1 MRVLERE
8 AAGGR
13 FSVIEQRSGCSAS
26 SDTKGESMDNLYQ
39 AIKGLC
45 KAVINLVVALLDLLA
60 GIFNGIACLFEKLR
74 PRASRQF
81 HEIREN
87 GGLKFSTFRKTSG
100 EEMEDKKV
108 FGKNTGKG
116 LDEEKIQS
124 IRERLTEKVVSR
136 DTYYQTYTKA
146 SYNSRER
153 ELIVLIAFLSLLSVI
168 LLLGMT
174 GISGGIWL
182 ALTVVILVAALAS
195 CARIHFIRK
204 KEQNDSLIRMI
215 LEEEF
220 VEYKSAEQKSEAVEE
235 TEISEPESKADV
247 EMKAAVTESERATEA
262 IVDPIPEAEETA
274 KDSEE
279 KTVLETVEEAKPELD
294 SGAEAEQ
301 ESEIKQ
307 ETENIE

>member
-8 AAGGR
+8 AAGDR
-13 FSVIEQRSGCSAS
+13 FSVIEQRFCSAS
-26 SDTKGESMDNLYQ
+26 SNTQGEIMDNLYQ

-60 GIFNGIACLFEKLR
+60 GIFNGIACLFEKIR

-87 GGLKFSTFRKTSG
+87 GGLKFSTFRQTSG
-100 EEMEDKKV
+100 EEKEDKKI
-108 FGKNTGKG
+108 FGKNTGKAS
-116 LDEEKIQS
+116 DEGKIQT
-124 IRERLTEKVVSR
+124 IRERLTGKVVSR
-136 DTYYQTYTKA
+136 DTYYQTYIEA

-174 GISGGIWL
+174 GISGGSWL
-182 ALTVVILVAALAS
+182 ALTVVILLAALAA
-195 CARIHFIRK
+195 CARILFIRK

-220 VEYKSAEQKSEAVEE
+220 VEYKSAEQKSEAATETVSVPE
-235 TEISEPESKADV
+235 TEGE
-247 EMKAAVTESERATEA
+247 ATEA
-262 IVDPIPEAEETA
+262 IVDPIPEAEETMEESKA
-274 KDSEE
+274 EIDS
-279 KTVLETVEEAKPELD
+279 
-294 SGAEAEQ
+294 
-301 ESEIKQ
+301 IK
-307 ETENIE
+307 

>member
-13 FSVIEQRSGCSAS
+13 FSVIEQRFCSAS
-26 SDTKGESMDNLYQ
+26 SNTQGEIMDNLYQ

-60 GIFNGIACLFEKLR
+60 GIFNGIACLFEKIR

-87 GGLKFSTFRKTSG
+87 GGLKFSTFRQTSG
-100 EEMEDKKV
+100 EEKEDKKI
-108 FGKNTGKG
+108 FGKNTGKAS
-116 LDEEKIQS
+116 DEGKIQT
-124 IRERLTEKVVSR
+124 IRERLTGKVVSR
-136 DTYYQTYTKA
+136 DTYYQTYIEA

-174 GISGGIWL
+174 GISGGSWL
-182 ALTVVILVAALAS
+182 ALTVVILLAALAA
-195 CARIHFIRK
+195 CARILFIRK
-204 KEQNDSLIRMI
+204 KEQNSSLIRMI

-220 VEYKSAEQKSEAVEE
+220 GEYKSAEQKCEAGGE
-235 TEISEPESKADV
+235 TEVFDSESKADV
-247 EMKAAVTESERATEA
+247 ETKAAVTELVPAPETVEAEAVTKLERTAEIIA
-262 IVDPIPEAEETA
+262 EPVPEAAT
-274 KDSEE
+274 
-279 KTVLETVEEAKPELD
+279 ETVEESKEEID
-294 SGAEAEQ
+294 ST
-301 ESEIKQ
+301 K
-307 ETENIE
+307 

>member
-1 MRVLERE
+1 MQTICFFCLKNNPMQRFCEAEQKVRSTLCRVLERE

-13 FSVIEQRSGCSAS
+13 FSVIEQRKTSGCSAS
-26 SDTKGESMDNLYQ
+26 SNTQGESMDNLYQ

-60 GIFNGIACLFEKLR
+60 GIFNGIACLFEKIR

-87 GGLKFSTFRKTSG
+87 EGLKFSSFRKTSG

-124 IRERLTEKVVSR
+124 IRERLTGKVVSR

-146 SYNSRER
+146 SYSSREH

-174 GISGGIWL
+174 GISGGSWL
-182 ALTVVILVAALAS
+182 ALTVVILLQLWQPVPGFFLS
-195 CARIHFIRK
+195 GRKSRI
-204 KEQNDSLIRMI
+204 
-215 LEEEF
+215 
-220 VEYKSAEQKSEAVEE
+220 AV
-235 TEISEPESKADV
+235 
-247 EMKAAVTESERATEA
+247 
-262 IVDPIPEAEETA
+262 
-274 KDSEE
+274 
-279 KTVLETVEEAKPELD
+279 
-294 SGAEAEQ
+294 
-301 ESEIKQ
+301 
-307 ETENIE
+307 

>member
-26 SDTKGESMDNLYQ
+26 SNTQGESMDNLYQ

-60 GIFNGIACLFEKLR
+60 GIFNGIACLFEKIR

-87 GGLKFSTFRKTSG
+87 GGLKFSTFRQTSG
-100 EEMEDKKV
+100 EEKEDKKI
-108 FGKNTGKG
+108 FGKNTGKAS
-116 LDEEKIQS
+116 DEGKIQT
-124 IRERLTEKVVSR
+124 IRERLTGKVVSR
-136 DTYYQTYTKA
+136 DTYYQTYIEA

-174 GISGGIWL
+174 GISGGSWL
-182 ALTVVILVAALAS
+182 VLTVVILLAALAA
-195 CARIHFIRK
+195 CAGIHFIRK
-204 KEQNDSLIRMI
+204 KEQNNSLIRMI

-220 VEYKSAEQKSEAVEE
+220 GEYKSAEQKSEAATETVPVPETVEAE
-235 TEISEPESKADV
+235 EVAEL
-247 EMKAAVTESERATEA
+247 ERATEIIA
-262 IVDPIPEAEETA
+262 EPVPEAAT
-274 KDSEE
+274 
-279 KTVLETVEEAKPELD
+279 ETVEESKAEID
-294 SGAEAEQ
+294 ST
-301 ESEIKQ
+301 K
-307 ETENIE
+307 

>member
-1 MRVLERE
+1 
-8 AAGGR
+8 
-13 FSVIEQRSGCSAS
+13 
-26 SDTKGESMDNLYQ
+26 MDNLYQ

-87 GGLKFSTFRKTSG
+87 GGFKFSTFRKTSE

-124 IRERLTEKVVSR
+124 IRERLTGKVVSR
-136 DTYYQTYTKA
+136 DTYYQTYSEA
-146 SYNSRER
+146 SYSSREH
-153 ELIVLIAFLSLLSVI
+153 ELIVLIAFLSFLSMI

-174 GISGGIWL
+174 GISGGSWL
-182 ALTVVILVAALAS
+182 ALTVVILLAALTA
-195 CARIHFIRK
+195 CARILFIRK
-204 KEQNDSLIRMI
+204 KEQNSSLIRMI

-220 VEYKSAEQKSEAVEE
+220 GEYKSAEQKCKAGGE
-235 TEISEPESKADV
+235 TEVFESESKADV
-247 EMKAAVTESERATEA
+247 ETKAEVTELVPAPETVEAEAVTKLERTAEIIA
-262 IVDPIPEAEETA
+262 EPVPEAAT
-274 KDSEE
+274 
-279 KTVLETVEEAKPELD
+279 ETVEESKAEID
-294 SGAEAEQ
+294 ST
-301 ESEIKQ
+301 K
-307 ETENIE
+307 

>member
-1 MRVLERE
+1 MRSAALRVLERE

-26 SDTKGESMDNLYQ
+26 SNTQGEIMDNLYQ

-60 GIFNGIACLFEKLR
+60 GIFNGIACLFEKIR

-87 GGLKFSTFRKTSG
+87 GGLKFSTFRQTSG
-100 EEMEDKKV
+100 EEKEDKKI
-108 FGKNTGKG
+108 FGKNTGKA
-116 LDEEKIQS
+116 LDEGKIQT
-124 IRERLTEKVVSR
+124 IRERLTGKVVSR
-136 DTYYQTYTKA
+136 DTYYQTYIEA

-174 GISGGIWL
+174 GISGGSWL
-182 ALTVVILVAALAS
+182 ALTVVILLAALAA
-195 CARIHFIRK
+195 CARILFIRK
-204 KEQNDSLIRMI
+204 KEQNTSLIRMI

-220 VEYKSAEQKSEAVEE
+220 GEYKSAEQKYEAGGE
-235 TEISEPESKADV
+235 TEVFESESKADV
-247 EMKAAVTESERATEA
+247 ETKAAVTELVPA
-262 IVDPIPEAEETA
+262 P
-274 KDSEE
+274 
-279 KTVLETVEEAKPELD
+279 ETVEESKAEID
-294 SGAEAEQ
+294 ST
-301 ESEIKQ
+301 K
-307 ETENIE
+307 

>member
-13 FSVIEQRSGCSAS
+13 FSVIEQRKTSGCSAS
-26 SDTKGESMDNLYQ
+26 SNTQGESMDNLYQ

-60 GIFNGIACLFEKLR
+60 GIFNGIACLFEKIR

-87 GGLKFSTFRKTSG
+87 GGFKFSTFRKTS
-100 EEMEDKKV
+100 EEEKEDKKV

-124 IRERLTEKVVSR
+124 IRERLTGKVVSR

-146 SYNSRER
+146 SYSSREH

-174 GISGGIWL
+174 GISGGSWL
-182 ALTVVILVAALAS
+182 ALTVVILLAALVA
-195 CARIHFIRK
+195 CARILFIRK
-204 KEQNDSLIRMI
+204 KEQNSSLIRMI

-220 VEYKSAEQKSEAVEE
+220 GEYKSAEQKCE
-235 TEISEPESKADV
+235 
-247 EMKAAVTESERATEA
+247 AAVTESERATEA

-307 ETENIE
+307 ETDV

>member
-1 MRVLERE
+1 MRSAALRVLERE

-26 SDTKGESMDNLYQ
+26 SNTQGEIMDNLYQ

-60 GIFNGIACLFEKLR
+60 GIFYGIACLFEKIR

-87 GGLKFSTFRKTSG
+87 GGLKFSTFRQTSG
-100 EEMEDKKV
+100 EEKEDKKI
-108 FGKNTGKG
+108 FGKNTGKA
-116 LDEEKIQS
+116 LDEGKIQT
-124 IRERLTEKVVSR
+124 IRERLTGKVVSR
-136 DTYYQTYTKA
+136 DTYYQTYIEA

-174 GISGGIWL
+174 GISGGSWL
-182 ALTVVILVAALAS
+182 ALTVVILLAALAA
-195 CARIHFIRK
+195 CARILFIRK
-204 KEQNDSLIRMI
+204 KEQNTSLIRMI

-220 VEYKSAEQKSEAVEE
+220 GEYKSAEQKYEAGGE
-235 TEISEPESKADV
+235 TEVFESESKADV
-247 EMKAAVTESERATEA
+247 ETKAAVTELVPA
-262 IVDPIPEAEETA
+262 P
-274 KDSEE
+274 
-279 KTVLETVEEAKPELD
+279 ETVEESKAEID
-294 SGAEAEQ
+294 ST
-301 ESEIKQ
+301 K
-307 ETENIE
+307 

>member
-1 MRVLERE
+1 
-8 AAGGR
+8 
-13 FSVIEQRSGCSAS
+13 
-26 SDTKGESMDNLYQ
+26 MDE
-39 AIKGLC
+39 G
-45 KAVINLVVALLDLLA
+45 
-60 GIFNGIACLFEKLR
+60 
-74 PRASRQF
+74 
-81 HEIREN
+81 
-87 GGLKFSTFRKTSG
+87 
-100 EEMEDKKV
+100 
-108 FGKNTGKG
+108 
-116 LDEEKIQS
+116 KIQS

-146 SYNSRER
+146 SYSSREH

-182 ALTVVILVAALAS
+182 ALTVVILLAALAA

-247 EMKAAVTESERATEA
+247 EMKAAVTESERETEA

-307 ETENIE
+307 ETDV

>member
-13 FSVIEQRSGCSAS
+13 FSAIEQRSGCSAS
-26 SDTKGESMDNLYQ
+26 SNTQGEIMDNLYQ

-60 GIFNGIACLFEKLR
+60 GIFNGIACLFEKIR

-87 GGLKFSTFRKTSG
+87 GGLKFSTFRQTSG
-100 EEMEDKKV
+100 EEKEDKKI
-108 FGKNTGKG
+108 FGKNTGKAS
-116 LDEEKIQS
+116 DEGKIQT
-124 IRERLTEKVVSR
+124 IRERLTGKVVSR
-136 DTYYQTYTKA
+136 DTYYQTYIEA

-174 GISGGIWL
+174 GISGGSWL
-182 ALTVVILVAALAS
+182 ALTVVILLAALAA
-195 CARIHFIRK
+195 CALILFIRK
-204 KEQNDSLIRMI
+204 KEQNSSLIRMI

-220 VEYKSAEQKSEAVEE
+220 GEYKSAEQKSEAATETVSVPE
-235 TEISEPESKADV
+235 TEGE
-247 EMKAAVTESERATEA
+247 ATEA
-262 IVDPIPEAEETA
+262 IVDPIPEAEETMEESKA
-274 KDSEE
+274 EIDS
-279 KTVLETVEEAKPELD
+279 
-294 SGAEAEQ
+294 
-301 ESEIKQ
+301 IK
-307 ETENIE
+307 

>member
-13 FSVIEQRSGCSAS
+13 FSAIEQTSGCSAS
-26 SDTKGESMDNLYQ
+26 SNTQGEIMDNLYQ
-39 AIKGLC
+39 AIKDLC

-60 GIFNGIACLFEKLR
+60 GIFNGIACLFEKIR

-100 EEMEDKKV
+100 EEKEDKKI
-108 FGKNTGKG
+108 FGKNTGKAS
-116 LDEEKIQS
+116 DEGKIQT
-124 IRERLTEKVVSR
+124 IRERLTGKVVSR
-136 DTYYQTYTKA
+136 DTYYQTYIEA
-146 SYNSRER
+146 SYNSREH

-174 GISGGIWL
+174 GISGGSWL
-182 ALTVVILVAALAS
+182 ALTVVILLAALAA
-195 CARIHFIRK
+195 CARILFIRK

-220 VEYKSAEQKSEAVEE
+220 GEYKSAEQKSEAATETVSVPE
-235 TEISEPESKADV
+235 TEGE
-247 EMKAAVTESERATEA
+247 ATEA
-262 IVDPIPEAEETA
+262 IVDPIPEAEETM
-274 KDSEE
+274 EE
-279 KTVLETVEEAKPELD
+279 SK
-294 SGAEAEQ
+294 AEIDL
-301 ESEIKQ
+301 IK
-307 ETENIE
+307 

>member
-1 MRVLERE
+1 
-8 AAGGR
+8 
-13 FSVIEQRSGCSAS
+13 
-26 SDTKGESMDNLYQ
+26 MDNLYQ

-60 GIFNGIACLFEKLR
+60 GIFNGIACLFEKIR

-87 GGLKFSTFRKTSG
+87 GGLKFSTFRRTSG

-146 SYNSRER
+146 SYSSREH

-174 GISGGIWL
+174 GISGGSWL
-182 ALTVVILVAALAS
+182 VLTVVILAA
-195 CARIHFIRK
+195 CARILFIRK
-204 KEQNDSLIRMI
+204 KEQNSSLIRMI

-220 VEYKSAEQKSEAVEE
+220 GEYKSAEQKCEAVEE

-279 KTVLETVEEAKPELD
+279 KTVLETVEEVKPELD

-301 ESEIKQ
+301 EFEIKQ

>member
-1 MRVLERE
+1 
-8 AAGGR
+8 
-13 FSVIEQRSGCSAS
+13 
-26 SDTKGESMDNLYQ
+26 MDNLYQ

-60 GIFNGIACLFEKLR
+60 GIFNGIACLFEKIR

-87 GGLKFSTFRKTSG
+87 GGLKFSTFRRTSG

-124 IRERLTEKVVSR
+124 IRERLTGKVVNR

-146 SYNSRER
+146 SYSSREH

-174 GISGGIWL
+174 GISGGSWL
-182 ALTVVILVAALAS
+182 ALTVVILLAALAA
-195 CARIHFIRK
+195 CARILFIRK
-204 KEQNDSLIRMI
+204 KEQNSSLIRMI

-220 VEYKSAEQKSEAVEE
+220 GEYKSAEQKCEAVEE

>member
-26 SDTKGESMDNLYQ
+26 SNTQGEIMDNLYQ

-60 GIFNGIACLFEKLR
+60 GIFNGIACLFEKIR

-87 GGLKFSTFRKTSG
+87 GGLKFSTFRQTSG
-100 EEMEDKKV
+100 EEKEDKKI
-108 FGKNTGKG
+108 FGKNTGKAS
-116 LDEEKIQS
+116 DEGKIQT
-124 IRERLTEKVVSR
+124 IRERLTGKVVSR
-136 DTYYQTYTKA
+136 DTYYQTYIEA
-146 SYNSRER
+146 SYNSREC

-174 GISGGIWL
+174 GISGGSWL
-182 ALTVVILVAALAS
+182 ALTVVILLAALAA
-195 CARIHFIRK
+195 CARILFIRK
-204 KEQNDSLIRMI
+204 KEQNNSLIRMI

-220 VEYKSAEQKSEAVEE
+220 VEYKSAEQKYEAGGE
-235 TEISEPESKADV
+235 TEVFESESKADV
-247 EMKAAVTESERATEA
+247 ETKAAVTELVPA
-262 IVDPIPEAEETA
+262 P
-274 KDSEE
+274 
-279 KTVLETVEEAKPELD
+279 ETVEESKAEID
-294 SGAEAEQ
+294 ST
-301 ESEIKQ
+301 K
-307 ETENIE
+307 

>member
-1 MRVLERE
+1 
-8 AAGGR
+8 
-13 FSVIEQRSGCSAS
+13 
-26 SDTKGESMDNLYQ
+26 MDNLYQ

-60 GIFNGIACLFEKLR
+60 GIFNGIACLFEKIR

-87 GGLKFSTFRKTSG
+87 GGLKFSTFRQTSG
-100 EEMEDKKV
+100 EEKEDKKI

-136 DTYYQTYTKA
+136 DTYYQTYIEA

-182 ALTVVILVAALAS
+182 ALTVVILVAALAA

-204 KEQNDSLIRMI
+204 KEQNSSLIRMI

-220 VEYKSAEQKSEAVEE
+220 VEYKSAEQKCEAVEE
-235 TEISEPESKADV
+235 TEISEP
-247 EMKAAVTESERATEA
+247 ERATEA

-307 ETENIE
+307 ETDV